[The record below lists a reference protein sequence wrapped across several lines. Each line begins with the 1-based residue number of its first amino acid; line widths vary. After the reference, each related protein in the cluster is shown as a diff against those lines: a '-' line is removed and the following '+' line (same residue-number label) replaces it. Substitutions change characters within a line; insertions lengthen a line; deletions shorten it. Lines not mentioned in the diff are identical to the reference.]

1 MGYSV
6 PMPRQRQ
13 GKTLSG
19 DVHDRIRADILSG
32 RLSPGERLRSAAL
45 CERFGVSLSVV
56 REALTRLAETGLVRS
71 EPQIGFAVVPVSPGD
86 LADLTRTRGD
96 IETLAL
102 RRAIAEGGLDW
113 ETSVVAAHYQLANT
127 PVRDADDPAMMSEAW
142 AAAHAAFHATLV
154 AGCRSPRLMG
164 IRTSLYDA
172 AELYRRWSAPAGRR
186 EEDVAR
192 EHEAI
197 VRSTLARDVDAAC
210 SHLREH
216 IEATTR
222 ALIDS
227 DWFAGAPAAGGAAP
241 VAAEGGRDGER

>member
-1 MGYSV
+1 MA
-6 PMPRQRQ
+6 RQRQ

-19 DVHDRIRADILSG
+19 DVHDQIRADILAG

-56 REALTRLAETGLVRS
+56 REALTRLAEQGIVRS
-71 EPQIGFAVVPVSPGD
+71 EPQIGFAVVPVSADD

-102 RRAIAEGGLDW
+102 RRAICEGGLEW

-127 PVRDADDPAMMSEAW
+127 PVRDADDPARMSETW
-142 AAAHAAFHATLV
+142 AAAHSAFHAALV
-154 AGCRSPRLMG
+154 AGCRSPRLMS

-186 EEDVAR
+186 EGDVAR

-197 VRSTLARDVDAAC
+197 MRTTLARDVDAAC

-216 IEATTR
+216 IEATART
-222 ALIDS
+222 LIDS
-227 DWFAGAPAAGGAAP
+227 GWAP
-241 VAAEGGRDGER
+241 VARATAGVEPALIAAEGGRDA